1 MLPTKQSLIVPPTRF
16 RLRFYRRLAGL
27 ALLLTLW
34 VTVVAPVQ
42 AQQPVVRGVMFW
54 LAGCGHCEFVRNEV
68 LPPLQAK
75 YGEQLDILMVEI
87 VTEEDLQRLYQTA
100 ALFGMDKGEV
110 GVPFLIMG
118 DEVLVGS
125 EQIPA
130 RLPALIDRHL
140 AEGGL
145 DYPRL
150 PTLAGLLPAAG
161 NPVVRDAPDSQ
172 SSAAPS
178 VPTTLAEE
186 ERERESVPN
195 GFVLAYVVLAGMIG
209 VVVYAAFAVLR
220 TGNHADVTETPA
232 WQSYAVL
239 LLALA
244 GIGVSLYMSY
254 VETQHASAVC
264 GPVGDCNAVQSS
276 PYARLLGIPIGV
288 LGVLG
293 YVAILVV
300 WWWQRLRHDRLAG
313 HAPMVMFTLTF
324 VGTLFSIYLTFLEP
338 FVIGAVC
345 MWCISQAIIMTLLLL
360 LSIGPVV
367 RSLHGDAELESN

>member
-1 MLPTKQSLIVPPTRF
+1 MLTTKQSLIVPPTRS

-34 VTVVAPVQ
+34 VTVVAPAQ
-42 AQQPVVRGVMFW
+42 TQQPVVRGVMFW
-54 LAGCGHCEFVRNEV
+54 LEGCGHCEVVRNEV

-100 ALFGMDKGEV
+100 ALFGMDKGQV

-118 DEVLVGS
+118 DETLVGS
-125 EQIPA
+125 SQIPA

-140 AEGGL
+140 AAGGL

-150 PTLAGLLPAAG
+150 PTLAGLLPVAE
-161 NPVVRDAPDSQ
+161 NPIVRDAPDSP
-172 SSAAPS
+172 SPAAAS
-178 VPTTLAEE
+178 EPTTLAAE
-186 ERERESVPN
+186 EREREAVPN
-195 GFVLAYVVLAGMIG
+195 GFVMAYVVLAIM
-209 VVVYAAFAVLR
+209 VVAVLYAGIAVLR
-220 TGNHADVTETPA
+220 VGRTDRGASAPT

-239 LLALA
+239 LLALT
-244 GIGVSLYMSY
+244 GVGVSLYMSY

-276 PYARLLGIPIGV
+276 SYARLLGVPIGV

-293 YVAILVV
+293 YVAILVL
-300 WWWQRLRHDRLAG
+300 WWWQRLRHDRIASY
-313 HAPMVMFTLTF
+313 APLIMFALTF
-324 VGTLFSIYLTFLEP
+324 MGTLFSIYLTFLEP

-345 MWCISQAIIMTLLLL
+345 MWCLSQAVIMTLLLL
-360 LSIGPVV
+360 LSVEPVV
-367 RSLHGDAELESN
+367 RSLHSDAELESQ

>member
-1 MLPTKQSLIVPPTRF
+1 MLPAKQSLIPPPTRS
-16 RLRFYRRLAGL
+16 RLRFHKWFKRLAV
-27 ALLLTLW
+27 LLTLW
-34 VTVVAPVQ
+34 VTVVAPTQ
-42 AQQPVVRGVMFW
+42 AQQPAVRGVMFW
-54 LAGCGHCEFVRNEV
+54 LEGCGHCEVVRNDV

-100 ALFGMDKGEV
+100 ALFGMDKGQV
-110 GVPFLIMG
+110 GVPLLIIG
-118 DEVLVGS
+118 DEVLIGS
-125 EQIPA
+125 DQISA
-130 RLPALIDRHL
+130 RLPALIDKHL
-140 AEGGL
+140 AAGGL

-150 PTLAGLLPAAG
+150 PTLAGLLPDA
-161 NPVVRDAPDSQ
+161 VVPGA
-172 SSAAPS
+172 SSPAAP
-178 VPTTLAEE
+178 VAEGL
-186 ERERESVPN
+186 RTNAIPESKQFAN
-195 GFVLAYVVLAGMIG
+195 GFLLAYAVLAGMG
-209 VVVYAAFAVLR
+209 VAVLYA
-220 TGNHADVTETPA
+220 GVTVLREGGPDNGAAAPA

-276 PYARLLGIPIGV
+276 PYARPLGVPIGV

-313 HAPMVMFTLTF
+313 YAPIVMFTLTF
-324 VGTLFSIYLTFLEP
+324 MGTLFSIYLTFLEP

-345 MWCISQAIIMTLLLL
+345 MWCLSQAVIMTLLLL
-360 LSIGPVV
+360 LSIGPVI
-367 RSLHGDAELESN
+367 RSLHSDTELEPQ

>member
-1 MLPTKQSLIVPPTRF
+1 MLPTKQSLIVPPTRS
-16 RLRFYRRLAGL
+16 RLRFYEGLAGL

-34 VTVVAPVQ
+34 VTAVAPAQ

-54 LAGCGHCEFVRNEV
+54 LAGCGHCEVVRNEV

-100 ALFGMDKGEV
+100 ALFGMDKGQV

-125 EQIPA
+125 DQIPA

-140 AEGGL
+140 ATGGL

-161 NPVVRDAPDSQ
+161 NPIVRDAPDSQ
-172 SSAAPS
+172 SPAAPMAEGLTVNAIPES
-178 VPTTLAEE
+178 RQLA
-186 ERERESVPN
+186 N
-195 GFVLAYVVLAGMIG
+195 GFLLAYAVLAGM
-209 VVVYAAFAVLR
+209 VVAVLY
-220 TGNHADVTETPA
+220 TGVIVLREGGPDNGAAAPA

-276 PYARLLGIPIGV
+276 PYARLLGVPIGV

-367 RSLHGDAELESN
+367 RSLHSDAELESN